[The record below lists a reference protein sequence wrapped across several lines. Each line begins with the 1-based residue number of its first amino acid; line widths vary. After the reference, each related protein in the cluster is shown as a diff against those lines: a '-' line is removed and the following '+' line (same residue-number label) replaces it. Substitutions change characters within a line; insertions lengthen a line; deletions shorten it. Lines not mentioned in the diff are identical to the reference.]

1 MPTIV
6 SVPALTKNMK
16 FKIGITKIRIGSTD
30 LTGNTVKCI
39 FTVKVIGNYLSF
51 VSANFVK
58 HLENKA
64 KKE

>member
-39 FTVKVIGNYLSF
+39 FTVTVIGNYLSF
-51 VSANFVK
+51 VSANMSK
-58 HLENKA
+58 CI
-64 KKE
+64 

>member
-30 LTGNTVKCI
+30 LTGNTVKCV

-58 HLENKA
+58 CISPGK
-64 KKE
+64 